1 MKLNYENS
9 KPIYQKYRRQSYHL
23 RKSINKELKRL
34 PENDIIEYIQG
45 RQEWASNLVATPKSS
60 RRIRL
65 FSNARE
71 VNSCIQRETYPI
83 PTLDSIIDNMTGA
96 TFFIKRD
103 MKEGYQQLELSENC
117 GYLINFHTDKRII
130 KFKRLLRY

>member
-45 RQEWASNLVATPKSS
+45 RQE
-60 RRIRL
+60 
-65 FSNARE
+65 
-71 VNSCIQRETYPI
+71 
-83 PTLDSIIDNMTGA
+83 
-96 TFFIKRD
+96 
-103 MKEGYQQLELSENC
+103 
-117 GYLINFHTDKRII
+117 
-130 KFKRLLRY
+130 

>member
-1 MKLNYENS
+1 MKLNYQNS

-65 FSNARE
+65 FSDARE

-96 TFFIKRD
+96 TFFIKMD
-103 MKEGYQQLELSENC
+103 MKEGYQ
-117 GYLINFHTDKRII
+117 
-130 KFKRLLRY
+130 